1 MARNVEIKA
10 RIERVEFILPKVA
23 AIADKGPVEII
34 QDDTFFACPNGRL
47 KLRVV
52 SPGEGELIFYR
63 DGHPG
68 CRIC

>member
-34 QDDTFFACPNGRL
+34 QDETFFACPNGRL